1 MAGERKKERMRESTS
16 ARATDGVYSSGRKRR
31 STTVV
36 KSYVRLNVGEEEDD
50 DEEEGGGSAAD
61 LDDGDDGEA
70 GEAADTATN
79 KKLDKTKWTQE
90 EVRFIKI
97 EQ

>member
-1 MAGERKKERMRESTS
+1 MSVSGGRSTDS
-16 ARATDGVYSSGRKRR
+16 VYSSGRKRR

-36 KSYVRLNVGEEEDD
+36 KSYVQLNVGEEEDD
-50 DEEEGGGSAAD
+50 EDEEGGGSSAD
-61 LDDGDDGEA
+61 LDGGDDGEA
-70 GEAADTATN
+70 GDAADTATS

-97 EQ
+97 D